1 MKAENRGANME
12 AAKEATEELTENRLE
27 KAAAFMKRHGL
38 EIALGAGCIG
48 LGVVCVRQRDVI
60 AMKDRLIE
68 LQKIRIQDLVYLCE
82 EKDAWFKKLMSEAL
96 KRGSSFAGKCMVDR
110 REMLA
115 GR

>member
-12 AAKEATEELTENRLE
+12 ATEELTETRLE
-27 KAAAFMKRHGL
+27 KAAAFLKRHGL

-60 AMKDRLIE
+60 AMKEKLIE
-68 LQKIRIQDLVYLCE
+68 LQEIRIQDLVYLCE